1 MPGSLNLSSIHL
13 SISGWDCLVRRRGLS
28 VADRVI
34 VVGQPPTAG
43 GEAAALAGTEDD
55 KSCLAAGEGID

>member
-13 SISGWDCLVRRRGLS
+13 SISGWDL
-28 VADRVI
+28 
-34 VVGQPPTAG
+34 VGQPPTAG

-55 KSCLAAGEGID
+55 KSCLAAGKGID